1 MTNRSR
7 GVLAAA
13 VGAASFVQPEL
24 LPGAIAIVGKM
35 ASDSMKKTVVKI
47 ATDEGKKIGAA
58 IGKDISDAAAKEKA
72 AKAAKEG
79 ADGAN
84 ENGLAK
90 EGASDVK
97 IAPIEAAKDAP
108 KPETS
113 SALTNGHENTEH
125 PAEEKLAKPEISGA
139 PATEESAKSTKHEG
153 TSAEEAPSAPK
164 EAEETSSKVEVKSKS
179 EPKLTPAT
187 VEAKGIPIPAPE
199 QSSASQQ
206 ESKPPIIA
214 ASALISETATA
225 TNTTNGEPAQGVI
238 KAIEEAAKPIPIP
251 EKAKE
256 APIPT
261 PEQPSASQQESKPL
275 VLAAAASITKT
286 TVTTKTTNEEPVTS
300 PEKPMANISQESL
313 DQLHQSMFPLYY

>member
-1 MTNRSR
+1 MANKSR

-72 AKAAKEG
+72 AKAAKEV
-79 ADGAN
+79 ADGVK
-84 ENGLAK
+84 ENDLAK

-108 KPETS
+108 KTETS
-113 SALTNGHENTEH
+113 NALTNGHENTEH
-125 PAEEKLAKPEISGA
+125 LAEEKLTKPEIPGA

-153 TSAEEAPSAPK
+153 TSAEAAPSAPK
-164 EAEETSSKVEVKSKS
+164 EVEESPSKVELKSES
-179 EPKLTPAT
+179 EPKPTPTT
-187 VEAKGIPIPAPE
+187 VEVKGVPIPTPE

-206 ESKPPIIA
+206 EFKPAIV
-214 ASALISETATA
+214 ASASVSKTTPATKI
-225 TNTTNGEPAQGVI
+225 TNGEPAQGVI
-238 KAIEEAAKPIPIP
+238 KAVEEAAKPIPIP

-256 APIPT
+256 APIST
-261 PEQPSASQQESKPL
+261 PEQPSPSQQESKPL

-300 PEKPMANISQESL
+300 PEKPTANISQESL
-313 DQLHQSMFPLYY
+313 DQLHQSMFPLYN

>member
-1 MTNRSR
+1 MANKSR

-72 AKAAKEG
+72 AKAAKEV
-79 ADGAN
+79 ADGAKD
-84 ENGLAK
+84 NGLAK

-97 IAPIEAAKDAP
+97 IAPIEAAKGAP
-108 KPETS
+108 KTDTS

-125 PAEEKLAKPEISGA
+125 PAEEKSTKPEISGT

-153 TSAEEAPSAPK
+153 TSAEAAPVAPK
-164 EAEETSSKVEVKSKS
+164 EVEESSNKVEVKSES
-179 EPKLTPAT
+179 EPKLTPTT
-187 VEAKGIPIPAPE
+187 VEAKGVPIPTPE

-206 ESKPPIIA
+206 ESKPPIVA
-214 ASALISETATA
+214 LASVSKTTTATK
-225 TNTTNGEPAQGVI
+225 TTNGEPAQGAI
-238 KAIEEAAKPIPIP
+238 KAVEVVAKPIPIP

-261 PEQPSASQQESKPL
+261 PEQPSPSQQESKPL